1 MRVHSRLAGSLPVW
15 DVTARFSVTVPPGIM
30 LADDS
35 DSDDCASERLQVI
48 AIKEI
53 ANTGELQK
61 TDFCIG

>member
-1 MRVHSRLAGSLPVW
+1 
-15 DVTARFSVTVPPGIM
+15 M

-48 AIKEI
+48 AMKEI